1 MYVHVGEDV
10 MVRTDEI
17 IAILDK
23 NSVQASEDIKQFLQ
37 QKEQTV
43 HNLAKKSFKSLVI
56 TSKEIYLSPL
66 ASTTLKKRSLKR
78 SELHPR

>member
-37 QKEQTV
+37 QKEKMVQ
-43 HNLAKKSFKSLVI
+43 NLAKNAFKSLVI
-56 TSKEIYLSPL
+56 TNKEIYLSPL
-66 ASTTLKKRSLKR
+66 ASTTLKKRSTKGNR
-78 SELHPR
+78 QFNP

>member
-23 NSVQASEDIKQFLQ
+23 DSVQASEDIKQFLEEKGQ
-37 QKEQTV
+37 AVQ
-43 HNLAKKSFKSLVI
+43 NLAKKSYKSLVI

-66 ASTTLKKRSLKR
+66 ASGTLKKRSLKW
-78 SELHPR
+78 SEQHIR